1 MGNATRIPNTGRNPA
16 ANPLAN
22 VHLSDHDRRQ
32 AELDMRTAEQ
42 LVDFVFGVIEGTQS
56 LVRRLRRA

>member
-1 MGNATRIPNTGRNPA
+1 MGTPRTNTGRNPA
-16 ANPLAN
+16 ANPLNN
-22 VHLSDHDRRQ
+22 VYLSAHVRRQ
-32 AELDMRTAEQ
+32 AELELRTAEQ